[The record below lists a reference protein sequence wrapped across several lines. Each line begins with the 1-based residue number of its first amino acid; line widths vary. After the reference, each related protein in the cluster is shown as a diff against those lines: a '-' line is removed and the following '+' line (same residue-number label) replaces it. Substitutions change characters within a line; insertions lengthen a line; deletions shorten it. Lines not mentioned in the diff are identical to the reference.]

1 MTDIYEAL
9 EADHKNHRELLEG
22 LSQTSGD
29 SSQRRELWEQFYY
42 DVKSHAA
49 AEEEIFYANLMRTED
64 GQSKARHSVSEHKE
78 VDDVLDELN
87 EMDMASSGWL
97 NRFNTMRHDY
107 EHHIDEEE
115 EEIFP
120 VGKQEIPA
128 QLARELAQKFKERKR
143 KERDLVDEKTEEKL
157 VE

>member
-1 MTDIYEAL
+1 MTDIYEVL
-9 EADHKNHRELLEG
+9 EADHNHHRELLEQ

-29 SSQRRELWEQFYY
+29 TSQRRQLWEKFYF

-49 AEEEIFYANLMRTED
+49 AEEETFYANLMKTED
-64 GQSKARHSVSEHKE
+64 GQSKARHSVAEHKE

-87 EMDMASSGWL
+87 EMDMSSSGWL
-97 NRFNTMRHDY
+97 NRFNSMRHDY

-115 EEIFP
+115 EDIFP
-120 VGKQEIPA
+120 VGKQEISV

>member
-1 MTDIYEAL
+1 MTDIYEVL
-9 EADHKNHRELLEG
+9 EADHKNHRELLEQ

-29 SSQRRELWEQFYY
+29 SSQRRELWEKFYY
-42 DVKSHAA
+42 EVKSHAA
-49 AEEEIFYANLMRTED
+49 AEEETFYANLMKTEA

-107 EHHIDEEE
+107 EHHIEEE
-115 EEIFP
+115 EEDIFP
-120 VGKQEIPA
+120 VGKKEIPV
-128 QLARELAQKFKERKR
+128 QLANALAQKFKERKS
-143 KERDLVDEKTEEKL
+143 KERKLVPQKTEEKL
-157 VE
+157 EE